1 MYDALLAWLQGA
13 VTSGWIYPALF
24 VIAMLDGV
32 VPVFP
37 AETLVVT
44 AGLYSAAD
52 GRPVLP
58 AVVVLAAAGAFAG
71 DHVAYLLGRA
81 SGGRFDRWMHKGPRR
96 AAAFA
101 WADRSLAVRGGLV
114 LVVARYVA
122 GGRNAATMTMGA
134 VGYRLRSFSAYDA
147 IGASSWALASALLG
161 YAGGVAFERH
171 PLRGLLLGLGLA
183 VAVTVAAETLRHLRQ
198 VRRRRHDRQ
207 PDQAEPPVPECVR

>member
-1 MYDALLAWLQGA
+1 MYGAVLDQLHGA

-52 GRPVLP
+52 GRPLLP
-58 AVVVLAAAGAFAG
+58 AVVALAGAGAFAG
-71 DHVAYLLGRA
+71 DHLAYLLGR
-81 SGGRFDRWMHKGPRR
+81 SGGPRVDRWMHKGPRR

-101 WADRSLAVRGGLV
+101 WAARSLARRGGLV

-134 VGYRLRSFSAYDA
+134 VGYRLRAFSLYDG
-147 IGASSWALASALLG
+147 IGAGSWALVSALLG
-161 YAGGVAFERH
+161 YVGGVAFERH
-171 PLRGLLLGLGLA
+171 PLRGLLFGLGVA
-183 VAVTVAAETLRHLRQ
+183 VAVTVAAEGLRHLRG
-198 VRRRRHDRQ
+198 RRRAV
-207 PDQAEPPVPECVR
+207 AEPPVPERVG